1 MQILGKNSIIDV
13 DKRKI
18 HAGSGLQAG
27 IIYQSELRIRINMI
41 DLDIMIEAIRNNHLF
56 IQMHNFPDPDAIA
69 SAYGLQY
76 LLKAKG
82 VESTIIYKGKVN
94 HGSSYTMVQ
103 KLGINIV
110 EIKDLDGMPENSEII
125 IVDAQKGNANI
136 LDLPGNRVMCF
147 DHHKTYE
154 AAEYLFSDIRPEVGA
169 CASMMADYMFRY
181 NVDIDT
187 KMATALLYGIKVDTA
202 NLTRG
207 VSQLDL
213 DVFYKLYYRA
223 DLAVIKEM
231 ESSILKPEDLKA
243 YSHAINSI
251 KTKDRTSFANVGYN
265 CPEAV
270 VAAVSD
276 FIMMLD
282 STDNTV
288 VYSVKDDG
296 IKLSVRTAVDIN
308 VGDITNRALRGI
320 GSGGGH
326 DTMSGGFVP
335 YDSSVENPLHNQ
347 DYIISLIQDI
357 EKRFANEIEKS
368 YNK

>member
-1 MQILGKNSIIDV
+1 
-13 DKRKI
+13 
-18 HAGSGLQAG
+18 
-27 IIYQSELRIRINMI
+27 
-41 DLDIMIEAIRNNHLF
+41 
-56 IQMHNFPDPDAIA
+56 
-69 SAYGLQY
+69 
-76 LLKAKG
+76 
-82 VESTIIYKGKVN
+82 
-94 HGSSYTMVQ
+94 
-103 KLGINIV
+103 
-110 EIKDLDGMPENSEII
+110 
-125 IVDAQKGNANI
+125 
-136 LDLPGNRVMCF
+136 MCF

>member
-1 MQILGKNSIIDV
+1 
-13 DKRKI
+13 
-18 HAGSGLQAG
+18 
-27 IIYQSELRIRINMI
+27 
-41 DLDIMIEAIRNNHLF
+41 
-56 IQMHNFPDPDAIA
+56 
-69 SAYGLQY
+69 
-76 LLKAKG
+76 
-82 VESTIIYKGKVN
+82 
-94 HGSSYTMVQ
+94 
-103 KLGINIV
+103 
-110 EIKDLDGMPENSEII
+110 
-125 IVDAQKGNANI
+125 
-136 LDLPGNRVMCF
+136 
-147 DHHKTYE
+147 
-154 AAEYLFSDIRPEVGA
+154 
-169 CASMMADYMFRY
+169 
-181 NVDIDT
+181 
-187 KMATALLYGIKVDTA
+187 
-202 NLTRG
+202 
-207 VSQLDL
+207 
-213 DVFYKLYYRA
+213 
-223 DLAVIKEM
+223 M

-347 DYIISLIQDI
+347 DYIISLIKDI